1 MEGAISISDSC
12 RVFFGRTESALM
24 ENNLSIHG
32 KSYKSNM
39 VPKKLE
45 ETKCLRAEHLD
56 IMLLS
61 SADNNHRGF
70 LEFEYNK
77 EVFKFSQ
84 LSINVP
90 CTQNT

>member
-1 MEGAISISDSC
+1 MEGTISISDSC

-32 KSYKSNM
+32 KPYKSNM

-61 SADNNHRGF
+61 WAGNNHRGF
-70 LEFEYNK
+70 LEFGYNK
-77 EVFKFSQ
+77 EILKLCVLGAKN
-84 LSINVP
+84 IN
-90 CTQNT
+90 T